1 MHVVEVS
8 QHSATVRISNGCLAI
23 YTADTLLG
31 RVPVAEVSAVLL
43 SSPHTMCSV
52 TALATLAASGA
63 PVIFCNQS
71 MQPAG
76 MVLPFRGHHEIAAR
90 ISAQSTASVPL
101 RRRLWKS
108 LVRSKIA
115 GQATVLQ
122 ETTNSDHGLLRAM
135 RRVRCGDPTNVEA
148 RAARRYWRRLFG
160 ESFRRRRGEGLAN
173 KMLDYGYAVLRAAV
187 ARSICVA
194 GLHPSIGIHHHN
206 RSNAFALAD
215 DVIEPFRPVVDRTVA
230 LNLAKYG
237 DAADLTPEIKRALAA
252 CLERTVPMAN
262 EQRTVLDALGKCTT
276 SLAGVLL
283 GERKE
288 ISLPWIG

>member
-8 QHSATVRISNGCLAI
+8 QHSATLRMSDGCLAI
-23 YTADTLLG
+23 STADKLLG
-31 RVPVAEVSAVLL
+31 RVPVDEVSAVLL

-52 TALATLAASGA
+52 AALATLAASGT

-76 MVLPFRGHHEIAAR
+76 MILPFRGHHEIATR
-90 ISAQSTASVPL
+90 ISAQTTASLPL

-108 LVRSKIA
+108 LVQSKIA
-115 GQATVLQ
+115 GQAAVLQ
-122 ETTNSDHGLLRAM
+122 ETSNSDHGLLRAM
-135 RRVRCGDPTNVEA
+135 RRVRCGDPNNVEA
-148 RAARRYWRRLFG
+148 RAARRYWRKLFG
-160 ESFRRRRGEGLAN
+160 ESFRRRRGEGLTN

-194 GLHPSIGIHHHN
+194 GLHPSIGIHHHS
-206 RSNAFALAD
+206 RSNAFGLAD

-230 LNLAKYG
+230 LNRTEYSH
-237 DAADLTPEIKRALAA
+237 AADLAPEIKRLLAA
-252 CLERTVPMAN
+252 CLESTVPMAG
-262 EQRTVLDALGKCTT
+262 EQRTVLDTLAKCTT